1 MLKMNEN
8 NKAELFGKITK
19 PLEYDYTYHR
29 RKYYRTEITVQR
41 LSDTVDRIPIILDG
55 FRDCYGKTV
64 RVVGEFQSRNEVYDG
79 KTHLKLFVFAHELEI
94 LDYDANINEL
104 FLNGFIC
111 KVPNYRVTSVNEIE
125 ICDLLIAVNRSYSR
139 KVDYIPTIV
148 WGRNADVASK
158 LDVGTNV
165 HLYGRIQSREYT
177 KITDDGTLMKTAYE
191 FSVGRMEVSY
201 E

>member
-1 MLKMNEN
+1 MMKMNEN

-29 RKYYRTEITVQR
+29 RKYYWTEITVQR
-41 LSDTVDRIPIILDG
+41 LSDTVDRIPVILDG

-64 RVVGEFQSRNEVYDG
+64 RAVGKFQSRNEVYDG

-111 KVPNYRVTSVNEIE
+111 KVPNYRVTSVNGIE

-148 WGRNADVASK
+148 WGKNADVASK

-165 HLYGRIQSREYT
+165 QLYGRIQSREYT

>member
-8 NKAELFGKITK
+8 NKAEIFGKITK

-41 LSDTVDRIPIILDG
+41 LSDTVDHIPLVFDR
-55 FRDCYGKTV
+55 FNDCYGKTV

-111 KVPNYRVTSVNEIE
+111 KVPNYRVTSVNGIE

-165 HLYGRIQSREYT
+165 QLYGRIQSREYT
-177 KITDDGTLMKTAYE
+177 KITDDGTLTKTAYE